1 MTADIEGR
9 PKPPRP
15 KKDTLMRATN
25 EQAGRVD
32 HASSS
37 DGGETD
43 VELDVDGGDT
53 AASDDG
59 HGGMRS
65 GRGRS
70 PGDGIGTTDLRWRL
84 AAVAGFLAVFH
95 LAFALVKMTAPVSGI
110 ASSDAPVWSLLLR
123 AAVAGLICAVV
134 ASPMRMSRRQVRLV
148 EGCLFG
154 FEMLLL
160 LAAQYLSAVDLID
173 RRDLVDAVAV
183 QKNGVIRTLVLMIC
197 CGVFVP
203 RAPAATARLVVTMA
217 AALILCHGFV
227 LHHADTANLEMDDVA
242 NHQIVMT
249 NALFLIMG
257 VGLAT
262 LAAWAV
268 QGRAVAGHGADRV
281 GPYRLLGK
289 LADGG
294 MGEVFLAEHEFLDR
308 PCAVKFVRSDDPVAA
323 DRFDREVRAAAMLSH
338 PNTVAIFDSGR
349 TDDGVPYCAMEY
361 LPGLCVADLVHG
373 SGPMPAA
380 RAVYLGRQ
388 VCGALA
394 EAHRLGLVHRDLSP
408 SNVFVSVLG
417 GRCDVAKV
425 LDFGVVGGGA
435 AGRDHDVVTDGAVA
449 GTPEYAA
456 PEQAVAGRPVDRR
469 ADIYGLG
476 SLLYFM
482 VTGTPPF
489 RRDTPADVLRA
500 HVTDPVTPP
509 HERVA
514 GIPADLEA
522 VILRCLAKRPE
533 DRFIDARAVADALR
547 ACSCAKE
554 WDESHAEAWWQEKAS
569 GAAAALPISAPVH
582 AQTT

>member
-1 MTADIEGR
+1 
-9 PKPPRP
+9 
-15 KKDTLMRATN
+15 MRAAN
-25 EQAGRVD
+25 EQASRQ
-32 HASSS
+32 
-37 DGGETD
+37 DGPGPCDDGEND
-43 VELDVDGGDT
+43 IDLDVDVDVDVDE
-53 AASDDG
+53 ASAVDG
-59 HGGMRS
+59 VSGGMAA
-65 GRGRS
+65 GRRLP
-70 PGDGIGTTDLRWRL
+70 PGDGIATKDLRWRL
-84 AAVAGFLAVFH
+84 AAVAGFLASFH
-95 LAFALVKMTAPVSGI
+95 LAFAVIKMTAPVAGTA
-110 ASSDAPVWSLLLR
+110 ASSDAPTWSLLLR
-123 AAVAGLICAVV
+123 AATAGLTCALLL
-134 ASPMRMSRRQVRLV
+134 SSLRLSRRQVRFV

-154 FEMLLL
+154 FEMLVL

-203 RAPAATARLVVTMA
+203 RAPAATARVVVTMA

-227 LHHADTANLEMDDVA
+227 LHHADTANLDMDDVA

-257 VGLAT
+257 VGIAT
-262 LAAWAV
+262 LAAWAL
-268 QGRAVAGHGADRV
+268 QGRAAGHDGADRV

-294 MGEVFLAEHEFLDR
+294 MGEVFLAEHELLER

-349 TDDGVPYCAMEY
+349 TDDGIPYCAMEY
-361 LPGLCVADLVHG
+361 LPGLCVADLVHE

-425 LDFGVVGGGA
+425 LDFGVVGGQAAA
-435 AGRDHDVVTDGAVA
+435 AGHDPSADGVVA
-449 GTPEYAA
+449 GTPEYVA
-456 PEQAVAGRPVDRR
+456 PEQAVAGRVVDGR

-476 SLLYFM
+476 ALLYFM
-482 VTGTPPF
+482 VTGSPPF
-489 RRDTPADVLRA
+489 QRDTPADVLRA
-500 HVTDPVTPP
+500 HLSEPVTPP
-509 HERVA
+509 RDRVA

-533 DRFIDARAVADALR
+533 DRFVDARAVADALR
-547 ACSCAKE
+547 ACSCATE
-554 WDESHAEAWWQEKAS
+554 WDEARAEAWWQEKAS
-569 GAAAALPISAPVH
+569 GATAASPVSSPAH
-582 AQTT
+582 AGTT